1 VAFLCAIFHKTFNAT
16 GMPCGVFLFL
26 GRNDYMKEVIGM
38 TIHLLFVTLTV
49 ERKKKTIDQVQYEE
63 QVYKSYEAMMNKCF
77 QMYNGN

>member
-1 VAFLCAIFHKTFNAT
+1 
-16 GMPCGVFLFL
+16 
-26 GRNDYMKEVIGM
+26 MKEVIGM

-49 ERKKKTIDQVQYEE
+49 ERKIKTINQVQYEE